1 MTNFVTLAEAARVL
15 GKSPRTIQRM
25 IGDGRLT
32 VTRQG
37 RRVVVDLDAINT
49 PESDTVDD
57 IGTTKDD
64 MGDKMAE
71 LVAELAQVKATLESV
86 TQERD
91 YLRQTLTR
99 EQELH
104 AMSLTLTRQ
113 IDAPR
118 GDPSRPWWRFW

>member
-1 MTNFVTLAEAARVL
+1 
-15 GKSPRTIQRM
+15 M